1 MLSRALYDDSASWP
15 MILSDLPS
23 QEGYT
28 NGISQAVALMCNV
41 VPAKTKCDTVE
52 LRLWA
57 TAVASDMT

>member
-1 MLSRALYDDSASWP
+1 MVSNALDDDSASWP
-15 MILSDLPS
+15 MILSDWPS

-28 NGISQAVALMCNV
+28 NGISQVVALMCNV
-41 VPAKTKCDTVE
+41 VSAKTKCDYVE